1 MTPEELEQYIGNHNS
16 SSKSKTSGVHEN
28 FGIGAKATCL
38 TWNKYGLVYLSYTFR
53 YNEKEKAT
61 KRTASMVWLAFNEEI
76 NSYAMRTILIHDVD
90 EDGNTYTDEEGKPIW
105 DYSGNVIDLHV
116 LRKSYPDG
124 FEGVKWWNILPPKPK
139 GKNASSEHGTI
150 VICCGNHIKDNTWH
164 HDAEGTPITQKKIN
178 GYYIQRFGYL
188 NDLLSVGLSLPHQ
201 KAITNWKT
209 GGKVRPKGLR
219 EFLKGFNYQKSE
231 ISFKQSDD
239 SNNEWLVETWINPK
253 EDVNLVHTSSN
264 AKIDVP
270 KGLIVFEY
278 KDEFYNHKSGF
289 VSLKSFGIPFRD
301 VAKRVVL
308 IIKPPVYKE
317 SVGSAIHEG
326 VIPNEQRDSLKFKRS
341 FGCFQG
347 KLGIEKPTTKE
358 LNYDWLKSEYDENKP
373 AFLEQLIKEAYE
385 KKFEKMPRDDEAY
398 FQKFSKEFA
407 TLRTTLIN
415 EEKYKSSVNGQ
426 HDFSAGDISSAYGV
440 PTDDQNNRETLKN
453 NKRGESS
460 KGGSPANNP
469 EVGKDGQGSRGKKIN
484 LRKNEPTIGC
494 IWASHTTN
502 QELVDAACSPFE
514 NFMHDDGIIYC
525 FKYVHSNKNAILYCN
540 EDNERWHEI
549 ATHFK
554 LKFNNVT
561 DYKFKYILGI
571 VKRVYA
577 RSARLSIMHL
587 RSKRKDNKK
596 ISMEARTTPPCLEC
610 LTLGLS
616 HSAAEIEKE
625 IIKEVKVKR
634 LKDEK

>member
-1 MTPEELEQYIGNHNS
+1 MGKVQKVKKLILE
-16 SSKSKTSGVHEN
+16 
-28 FGIGAKATCL
+28 
-38 TWNKYGLVYLSYTFR
+38 R
-53 YNEKEKAT
+53 
-61 KRTASMVWLAFNEEI
+61 
-76 NSYAMRTILIHDVD
+76 
-90 EDGNTYTDEEGKPIW
+90 
-105 DYSGNVIDLHV
+105 
-116 LRKSYPDG
+116 
-124 FEGVKWWNILPPKPK
+124 
-139 GKNASSEHGTI
+139 TI

-164 HDAEGTPITQKKIN
+164 HDAEGTPINTHKIN
-178 GYYIQRFGYL
+178 GYYIQRFAYL
-188 NDLLSVGLSLPHQ
+188 NDLLSVGLSSSQH
-201 KAITNWKT
+201 KAITGNKSS
-209 GGKVRPKGLR
+209 GDKNKPKGLR
-219 EFLKGFNYQKSE
+219 ELLKAFNYQKSE

-239 SNNEWLVETWINPK
+239 SNNEWLVETWINP
-253 EDVNLVHTSSN
+253 EETVRIVNHNSN
-264 AKIDVP
+264 AQTDVA

-278 KDEFYNHKSGF
+278 KEEFYNHKSGF

-347 KLGIEKPTTKE
+347 KLGVEKPTTKE

-373 AFLEQLIKEAYE
+373 AFLAQLIEDAYE
-385 KKFEKMPRDDEAY
+385 KKIQKLPKDDEAY

-407 TLRTTLIN
+407 TLRTTLID
-415 EEKYKSSVNGQ
+415 EEKYKSSENGQ
-426 HDFSAGDISSAYGV
+426 HDFSAGDISSAHGI
-440 PTDDQNNRETLKN
+440 PTNDQNNRESLKN

-460 KGGSPANNP
+460 KSGNPANNP
-469 EVGKDGQGSRGKKIN
+469 EVGKDGQGSKGKKVN

-514 NFMHDDGIIYC
+514 NFMHDDGVIYC

-540 EDNERWHEI
+540 EDHERWHEV

-554 LKFNNVT
+554 LKFKDIT
-561 DYKFKYILGI
+561 DTKFKLILEI
-571 VKRVYA
+571 VKKFYA